1 MNNVNTGKIVQI
13 SGPVIDVQF
22 ESGVLPKIREA
33 LSLTVDGR
41 RYVMEVAQHVG
52 DNTVRC
58 VMLSGSEG
66 LSRGMQVEAP
76 GKTIEV
82 PVGENTLGR
91 MFNVL
96 GDPIDG
102 GEAVPATEPHKSIY
116 RKAPSFDEQNPAV
129 EILET
134 GIKAS
139 IFWSRTRRAAKSV
152 CSAAQA
158 SVRPSLSR
166 SSSTTSPWST
176 AVTPCLPASA
186 SAAVRVTTSGVKC
199 VKAVSAIKRRS
210 SSAR

>member
-58 VMLSGSEG
+58 VMLSGSDG
-66 LSRGMQVEAP
+66 LYRGMQVLAP

-82 PVGENTLGR
+82 PVGEQTLGR

-96 GDPIDG
+96 GQPIDG
-102 GEAVPATEPHKSIY
+102 GEPIPEDAQRKSIY
-116 RKAPSFDEQNPAV
+116 RNPPDFSEQSPAV

-134 GIKAS
+134 GIKV
-139 IFWSRTRRAAKSV
+139 ID
-152 CSAAQA
+152 
-158 SVRPSLSR
+158 L
-166 SSSTTSPWST
+166 
-176 AVTPCLPASA
+176 LEPAPK
-186 SAAVRVTTSGVKC
+186 VYRLMHQE
-199 VKAVSAIKRRS
+199 
-210 SSAR
+210 

>member
-82 PVGENTLGR
+82 AGWAKHAR
-91 MFNVL
+91 
-96 GDPIDG
+96 
-102 GEAVPATEPHKSIY
+102 PHVQRARRSH
-116 RKAPSFDEQNPAV
+116 RRRR
-129 EILET
+129 
-134 GIKAS
+134 
-139 IFWSRTRRAAKSV
+139 SRSRNRAAQKHLQKS
-152 CSAAQA
+152 
-158 SVRPSLSR
+158 SV
-166 SSSTTSPWST
+166 
-176 AVTPCLPASA
+176 V
-186 SAAVRVTTSGVKC
+186 
-199 VKAVSAIKRRS
+199 
-210 SSAR
+210 